1 MTQRI
6 KLGPNDKVPV
16 ELTADQRDLI
26 LNHTFVGPEITEPLR
41 MALVEGEKIVA
52 HYTLSEID
60 ELMGQVGA
68 EANHSQ
74 NRKLVRELDRLYDY
88 LSTFEDRYE
97 DELSA
102 PR

>member
-6 KLGPNDKVPV
+6 KIGENDKVPV
-16 ELTADQRDLI
+16 ELTADQRNLI
-26 LNHTFVGPEITEPLR
+26 LNHTFAGPELTDPLR
-41 MALVEGEKIVA
+41 KALVEGVKILVL
-52 HYTLSEID
+52 YTLSEID
-60 ELMGQVGA
+60 ELMGYVAA

-88 LSTFEDRYE
+88 LGTFEERYQ